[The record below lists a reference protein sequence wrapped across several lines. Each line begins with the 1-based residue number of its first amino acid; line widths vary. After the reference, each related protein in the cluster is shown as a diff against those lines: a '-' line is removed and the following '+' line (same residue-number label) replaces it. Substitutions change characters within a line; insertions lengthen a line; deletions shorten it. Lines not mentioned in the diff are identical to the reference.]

1 MIVIKEYLNKE
12 DIFMKLIVGLGNPGN
27 EYDKTRHNVGF
38 MALNYF
44 PGNNFDQEK
53 FNSLYFKTKIGGEDV
68 IFIKPLTF
76 MNLSGQAVTKFV
88 KYYKINFNDILIIQD
103 DLDLPLGTIKL
114 KYKSS
119 SGGHNGIK
127 SIIKELGTDEIPR
140 LKIGISNDKLM
151 DTKDYVL
158 HKFSKDE
165 LSIFEKK
172 LPLIKEIVE
181 NFIKYD
187 IMECMSRYNNK

>member
-1 MIVIKEYLNKE
+1 
-12 DIFMKLIVGLGNPGN
+12 MKMIVGLGNPGK
-27 EYDKTRHNVGF
+27 EYEKTRHNIGF

-53 FNSLYFKTKIGGEDV
+53 FNANYYKTKIDNEDV
-68 IFIKPLTF
+68 LFVKPLTY
-76 MNLSGQAVTKFV
+76 MNLSGEAVVKFANF
-88 KYYKINFNDILIIQD
+88 YKIEPKDILIIHD
-103 DLDLPLGTIKL
+103 DLDLPVGTLRL

-140 LKIGISNDKLM
+140 LKIGISNDKQML
-151 DTKDYVL
+151 TRDYVL
-158 HKFSKDE
+158 HKFSKEE
-165 LSIFEKK
+165 LEQIDKK
-172 LPLIKEIVE
+172 MPLIKEIIE

-187 IMECMSRYNNK
+187 IIECMSRYNNK

>member
-1 MIVIKEYLNKE
+1 
-12 DIFMKLIVGLGNPGN
+12 MKMIVGLGNPGK
-27 EYDKTRHNVGF
+27 EYEKTRHNVGF

-53 FNSLYFKTKIGGEDV
+53 FNASYYKTKIDDEDV

-76 MNLSGQAVTKFV
+76 MNLSGEAVAKFAQF
-88 KYYKINFNDILIIQD
+88 YKIDPSNILIIQD
-103 DLDLPLGTIKL
+103 DLDLPVGAIRL

-127 SIIKELGTDEIPR
+127 SIISQLGTDEIPR
-140 LKIGISNDKLM
+140 LKIGISNDKQML
-151 DTKDYVL
+151 TRDYVL
-158 HKFSKDE
+158 HKFSKE
-165 LSIFEKK
+165 EEKIIEK
-172 LPLIKEIVE
+172 NMSLIKEIIE

-187 IMECMSRYNNK
+187 IIECMSRYNSK

>member
-1 MIVIKEYLNKE
+1 
-12 DIFMKLIVGLGNPGN
+12 MKMIVGLGNPGK
-27 EYDKTRHNVGF
+27 EYEKTRHNVGF

-53 FNSLYFKTKIGGEDV
+53 YNANYYKTKINDEDV

-76 MNLSGQAVTKFV
+76 MNLSGESVSKFANF
-88 KYYKINFNDILIIQD
+88 YKINPKDILIIQD
-103 DLDLPLGTIKL
+103 DLDLPIGTIRL

-127 SIIKELGTDEIPR
+127 SIIKEMGTDEIPR
-140 LKIGISNDKLM
+140 LKIGISNDKQM
-151 DTKDYVL
+151 CTKDYVL
-158 HKFSKDE
+158 HKFSKEEINEID
-165 LSIFEKK
+165 KK
-172 LPLIKEIVE
+172 MPFIKEIIE

-187 IMECMSRYNNK
+187 IIECMSRYNNK

>member
-1 MIVIKEYLNKE
+1 
-12 DIFMKLIVGLGNPGN
+12 MKLIVGLGNPGK
-27 EYDKTRHNVGF
+27 EYENTRHNIGF

-44 PGNNFDQEK
+44 PGNNFEQEK
-53 FNSLYFKTKIGGEDV
+53 FDSLYYKTKINDEDV
-68 IFIKPLTF
+68 LFIKPLTY
-76 MNLSGQAVTKFV
+76 MNLSGQAVAKFANF
-88 KYYKINFNDILIIQD
+88 YKIDPKDILIIQD
-103 DLDLPLGTIKL
+103 DLDLPVGVIKL

-127 SIIKELGTDEIPR
+127 SIIQELNTDEVPR

-158 HKFSKDE
+158 HKFSKEE
-165 LSIFEKK
+165 LSILEKK
-172 LPLIKEIVE
+172 MPLIQEIIE

-187 IMECMSRYNNK
+187 IIECMSRYNSK